1 MVSNLILQLGNAYSL
16 IIFVYCILTWF
27 PIPSTG
33 IMADIKRFFAMLT
46 EPYLKLF
53 QKLLPPI
60 GGAVD
65 ITPIIALFVLQFVV
79 GFIARVIP
87 F

>member
-1 MVSNLILQLGNAYSL
+1 MISKLILELGNAYSL
-16 IIFVYCILTWF
+16 IILVYCIFTWF
-27 PIPSTG
+27 PIPASG
-33 IMADIKRFFAMLT
+33 IIADIKKFFAMLS

-53 QKLLPPI
+53 RRLIPPI

-79 GFIARVIP
+79 SLVARL
-87 F
+87 FS